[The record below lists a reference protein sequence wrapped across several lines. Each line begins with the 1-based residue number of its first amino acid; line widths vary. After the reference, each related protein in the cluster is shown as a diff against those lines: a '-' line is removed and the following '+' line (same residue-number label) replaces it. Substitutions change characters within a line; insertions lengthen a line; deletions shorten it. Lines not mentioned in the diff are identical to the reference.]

1 MSDLPP
7 ELLVEILVRLRHK
20 DILLCLCVCKVWNA
34 TIDDQQ
40 FIKTHLQRSI
50 QTKPFRSI
58 LVSRTLIRWPYPM
71 GSSYCFYD
79 DNIGSGGEK
88 ALRQAWASAYIW
100 EESTTSF
107 PHQSMVMTIVGLFWR
122 SGDSYFKE
130 TGVILF
136 QDQGISQAFLRTYR
150 DNLSPLLYFYRSST
164 KRDYRQ

>member
-100 EESTTSF
+100 GHFNVLIFIRTFREF
-107 PHQSMVMTIVGLFWR
+107 IHI
-122 SGDSYFKE
+122 
-130 TGVILF
+130 
-136 QDQGISQAFLRTYR
+136 ISCFRTV
-150 DNLSPLLYFYRSST
+150 L
-164 KRDYRQ
+164 